1 MAYEAVN
8 QERERFYQAR
18 DRRTIQYLD
27 GEHSPY
33 LVPVSVHA
41 GWDVCCTRA
50 GQLLLVSMANQMA
63 RVHRHLRFSLADPDS
78 PLQTHSLCNRQT
90 LGGEIEAIC
99 KRIDPYGSFVVDGPS
114 SVFSQVAIGVGEDC
128 PPQLAWYLG
137 YDRSIARLARRRC
150 RLGRSGTADLR
161 GAALAAI
168 IGAATAFK
176 AAIRMET
183 VPVSV
188 SSWNLKT
195 GIDADPGPSA
205 IPMVDVGRALMVGV
219 GAVGSAAMYW
229 LANWGNAS
237 AWTVVDADVVTL
249 DNTNRCLL
257 FFPDDAG
264 WPDGVPARKV
274 TCAAKRVPNVTA
286 VRQWY
291 DQAPAP
297 PHPFDTVVV
306 LANER
311 DVRTRISVRNDP
323 IQFQATTGRSWM
335 SQLHRHIV
343 GRDDC
348 VRCRMDD
355 IRDPQ
360 MTCGEAPIDGAED
373 SAGPDAALPFL
384 SAASGLMLVS
394 ALQRLQGGDFG
405 QSRLNTW
412 RWDFRS
418 TYEVATSGQHLCQ
431 RGCSTLLPRD
441 VRNQINSATRWAD
454 AVWLPR

>member
-1 MAYEAVN
+1 MAYETVS
-8 QERERFYQAR
+8 QERDRFYQER
-18 DRRTIQYLD
+18 DRRTIEYVHGD
-27 GEHSPY
+27 RSPY
-33 LVPVSVHA
+33 LIPVSVHA
-41 GWDVCCTRA
+41 GRDVCSTQA

-63 RVHRHLRFSLADPDS
+63 RVHRHLRFSLAEPDG
-78 PLQTHSLCNRQT
+78 PLLTHALCNRRT
-90 LGGEIEAIC
+90 LGSEIEAVC
-99 KRIDPYGSFVVDGPS
+99 KRIDPYGSFVVDGPT
-114 SVFSQVAIGVGEDC
+114 SVLSQVAIGVGEDC
-128 PPQLAWYLG
+128 PATLAWYLG
-137 YDRSIARLARRRC
+137 YDRSLARLARRRC
-150 RLGRSGTADLR
+150 PVGGSGTADLR

-168 IGAATAFK
+168 MGAATAFK
-176 AAIRMET
+176 TALQMEA

-188 SSWNLKT
+188 SAWNLKT
-195 GIDADPGPSA
+195 GKDADPGPSA
-205 IPMVDVGRALMVGV
+205 VPMVDVGRALMVGV

-229 LANWGNAS
+229 LAHWGNGS

-264 WPDGVPARKV
+264 WPDGIPARKV
-274 TCAAKRVPNVTA
+274 TCVAKRIPKVTP

-291 DQAPAP
+291 DQAPTP

-311 DVRTRISVRNDP
+311 DVRTRVSARNDP

-335 SQLHRHIV
+335 SQLHRHIA

-355 IRDPQ
+355 IRDPRLA
-360 MTCGEAPIDGAED
+360 CGEAPIDRAED
-373 SAGPDAALPFL
+373 SAEPDAALPFL
-384 SAASGLMLVS
+384 SAASGLMLIS
-394 ALQRLQGGDFG
+394 ALQRLQGTDFG
-405 QSRLNTW
+405 QGRLNTW

-418 TYEVATSGQHLCQ
+418 THEVATSGQHLCK
-431 RGCSTLLPRD
+431 RGCSTLLPSD
-441 VRNQINSATRWAD
+441 VRNRINSATRWAD

>member
-1 MAYEAVN
+1 
-8 QERERFYQAR
+8 
-18 DRRTIQYLD
+18 
-27 GEHSPY
+27 
-33 LVPVSVHA
+33 
-41 GWDVCCTRA
+41 
-50 GQLLLVSMANQMA
+50 MANQMA
-63 RVHRHLRFSLADPDS
+63 RVHRHLRFSLAEPDS
-78 PLQTHSLCNRQT
+78 PLLTFALCNKQT
-90 LGGEIEAIC
+90 LGGEIDAIC
-99 KRIDPYGSFVVDGPS
+99 KRIDPYGSFSVDGPS
-114 SVFSQVAIGVGEDC
+114 SVLSRVNIGVGKDC
-128 PPQLAWYLG
+128 PPKLPWYLG
-137 YDRSIARLARRRC
+137 YDRSLAHLARRPC
-150 RLGRSGTADLR
+150 PLGIDGAADVR
-161 GAALAAI
+161 GAGLAAI

-176 AAIRMET
+176 AALGMEA

-188 SSWNLKT
+188 SAWNLKT
-195 GIDADPGPSA
+195 GMDADPGPST
-205 IPMVDVGRALMVGV
+205 IPMIDVGRALMVGV

-237 AWTVVDADVVTL
+237 AWTVVDADVVRL

-264 WPDGVPARKV
+264 WPDGIPARKV

-291 DQAPAP
+291 DQVPAP
-297 PHPFDTVVV
+297 SHPFDTVVV

-311 DVRTRISVRNDP
+311 DVRTRVSARNDP

-348 VRCRMDD
+348 IRCRMDD
-355 IRDPQ
+355 IKDPHL
-360 MTCGEAPIDGAED
+360 TCGGAPIDGAEG

-394 ALQRLQGGDFG
+394 ALQRLQRGDFG
-405 QSRLNTW
+405 QGRRNTW

-418 TYEVATSGQHLCQ
+418 THEVATSGQHRCQ
-431 RGCSTLLPRD
+431 RGCSTLLPSRARD
-441 VRNQINSATRWAD
+441 QISSATRWAD
-454 AVWLPR
+454 ELWLSRR